1 MGMNAIRVAVTDD
14 IRTALDKAKAIYP
27 TLSDAE
33 ILKVGL
39 ARIVREEAYTERG
52 LIRHAA
58 AHAVGDDYL
67 ADEAEDTYTEE
78 DGEKVT
84 FA

>member
-1 MGMNAIRVAVTDD
+1 MNAIRVAVTED
-14 IRTALDKAKAIYP
+14 IRTALDKAKAVYP

-39 ARIVREEAYTERG
+39 ARIVRDETLTERR
-52 LIRHAA
+52 LIRRTAA
-58 AHAVGDDYL
+58 DVAGDGYL
-67 ADEAEDTYTEE
+67 ADETEDIYTEE